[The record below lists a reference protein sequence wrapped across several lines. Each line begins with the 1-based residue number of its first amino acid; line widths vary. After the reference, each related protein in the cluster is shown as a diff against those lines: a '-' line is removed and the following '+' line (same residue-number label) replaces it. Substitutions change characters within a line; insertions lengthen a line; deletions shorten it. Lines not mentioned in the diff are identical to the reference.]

1 MAEQRTR
8 ARCGSVQA
16 IRAGLAVLTLA
27 GAAGVGLGGPV
38 GVYCSC
44 PPTSAMSHSVL
55 PDIAALPYVDGTLLR
70 IGWGLLEPSADP
82 AAPYDW
88 SVLDAELERA
98 ELYDQDVALAVVLG
112 SQVPGWLESAGAQ
125 FVEYDFFGETRRIV
139 APWDPVFR
147 ARWTTMVAALGERY
161 AGHPRIKLVHVTN
174 SSHNG
179 FEMQLVGDTAAWQAA
194 GYSVEAYASSW
205 ETAIDAF
212 DAAFPATPLDVEVH
226 PVLGSDAVAE
236 RVAAYG
242 HDVVGDRFGVFAAWW
257 TKRNAEEIYPGMNTL
272 LLDAAEE
279 SYGTV
284 QVARSETVHG
294 AESFGEG
301 GLAGTLELAADSG
314 VRYAEVW
321 NSDLLNPD
329 LDGAIMAYAEA
340 IAGGCTAADV
350 AEPFGVLDL
359 SDVGAFV
366 GAFVAGDLL
375 ADLTGE
381 GVLDLGDLSAFVVS
395 FGGGCP

>member
-1 MAEQRTR
+1 
-8 ARCGSVQA
+8 
-16 IRAGLAVLTLA
+16 
-27 GAAGVGLGGPV
+27 
-38 GVYCSC
+38 
-44 PPTSAMSHSVL
+44 MSHSVL
-55 PDIAALPYVDGTLLR
+55 PDVAALPYVDGTLLR

-147 ARWTTMVAALGERY
+147 ARWTAMVAALGERY

-179 FEMQLVGDTAAWQAA
+179 FEMQLVGDTAAWQAE

-212 DAAFPATPLDVEVH
+212 DAAFPATPLDVGGAPGAGQRRGGRARGGVRARGRRRPLRRVRGVVDE
-226 PVLGSDAVAE
+226 AE
-236 RVAAYG
+236 RRGDLSGDEHAAARRG
-242 HDVVGDRFGVFAAWW
+242 GGELRDGAGR
-257 TKRNAEEIYPGMNTL
+257 
-272 LLDAAEE
+272 
-279 SYGTV
+279 
-284 QVARSETVHG
+284 ARSETVHG

-301 GLAGTLELAADSG
+301 GLAGTLELAASSG
-314 VRYAEVW
+314 IRYAEVW
-321 NSDLLNPD
+321 NADLLNPD
-329 LDGAIMAYAEA
+329 LDGAVMAYAEA

-381 GVLDLGDLSAFVVS
+381 GVLDLSDLSAFVVS
-395 FGGGCP
+395 FGAGCP